1 MFKLPIDHFSYNL
14 FVWNFAVVGVTAIFY
29 QHGIS
34 PSVTQGYLVCTS
46 VIMAWQVSRKTAP
59 RLQEPSRLF
68 SRRAACARRARGARV
83 VESCSEVSRAP
94 RWARRHTEVLVDGE
108 ACY

>member
-46 VIMAWQVSRKTAP
+46 VIMAFFQMCPLVCLLTELDSIH
-59 RLQEPSRLF
+59 SV
-68 SRRAACARRARGARV
+68 RRCAK
-83 VESCSEVSRAP
+83 E
-94 RWARRHTEVLVDGE
+94 
-108 ACY
+108 